1 MLSNGLKYQRFIVY
15 YYNFFFYSEPKYR
28 GFLLASITFSISLGI
43 LFGHLLGTFLY
54 WKDVA
59 IICAIFPVTICIALS
74 FVPESPFWL
83 LSQNRIEDAKESFR
97 WLRGCS
103 PEAQAE
109 IENLVSKHNV
119 TKREE
124 RALEMSALGILK
136 INLKKPE
143 FVKPLGIILFFFMV
157 MQFSGVNSVAFY
169 TITLMKNITTDN
181 EYLSMFIIDIV
192 RVVMSLIACI
202 LLKICYRR
210 TLVIVSGLGTTI
222 SMISVSLFLWMNKS
236 NPSELNSWGSMCFLI
251 GYICFMS
258 IGLFPL
264 PWCLIGELFPLSTRS
279 IGSGITSCFNFICF
293 FIVVKSAPSLFLSLD
308 VYGTFFI
315 YGCVALVGTAVLYFL
330 LPETKNKTLQ
340 EIEEEFK

>member
-1 MLSNGLKYQRFIVY
+1 M
-15 YYNFFFYSEPKYR
+15 
-28 GFLLASITFSISLGI
+28 ASITFSISLGI

-124 RALEMSALGILK
+124 KALEMSAFGILK

-143 FVKPLGIILFFFMV
+143 FVKPLGLILFFFMV